1 MIRVFTGS
9 DRKRIDAEV
18 KKILGEDYEVFD
30 GENLRVEDVVNIFL
44 GGSLFAEK
52 RKILLKDLTPAR
64 GAGSAAGNG
73 AKGDVDAGSSNDSI
87 GNGASTGSSAG
98 SSVSRSGVGNSASED
113 FYEEMAKYMN
123 TPHEIVIWET
133 NVSQKK
139 TYKDFVKNPKVEV
152 KKFDMA
158 QKIDMRK
165 VFSIYDAALVDGK
178 RAVKMLEE
186 IEGEQDPYMFF
197 GLLVSQ
203 AIKKFE
209 WRQGAKEKRV
219 LKELS
224 KVDMQMKTT
233 TVESWLLVKSFLLRL
248 KTI

>member
-9 DRKRIDAEV
+9 DRNKIAAEV
-18 KKILGEDYEVFD
+18 KKNLGEDYEVFD
-30 GENLRVEDVVNIFL
+30 GENLKIEDVVNIFL

-64 GAGSAAGNG
+64 GEQG
-73 AKGDVDAGSSNDSI
+73 
-87 GNGASTGSSAG
+87 
-98 SSVSRSGVGNSASED
+98 ED
-113 FYEEMAKYMN
+113 YYAEIAKYID
-123 TPHEIVIWET
+123 TPHDVVIWET

-152 KKFDMA
+152 KKYDLV

-178 RAVKMLEE
+178 QAVKLLEE
-186 IEGEQDPYMFF
+186 IESEQDPYMFF

-209 WRQGAKEKRV
+209 WRQGMKEKRV
-219 LKELS
+219 LHELS

-233 TVESWLLVKSFLLRL
+233 AVEPWLLIKSFLLRV

>member
-9 DRKRIDAEV
+9 DRNKISEEV
-18 KKILGEDYEVFD
+18 KKILGENYEVFD
-30 GENLRVEDVVNIFL
+30 GENLKTEDMVNIFI
-44 GGSLFAEK
+44 GTSLFAEK

-64 GAGSAAGNG
+64 GEEA
-73 AKGDVDAGSSNDSI
+73 
-87 GNGASTGSSAG
+87 
-98 SSVSRSGVGNSASED
+98 RD
-113 FYEEMAKYMN
+113 FYAEIIKYVN

-139 TYKDFVKNPKVEV
+139 TYKDFLKTKGVEA
-152 KKFDMA
+152 KKFEPV
-158 QKIDMRK
+158 QKIDMRA
-165 VFSIYDAALVDGK
+165 VFNIYDTAMVNGK
-178 RAVKMLEE
+178 KAVADLEK
-186 IEGEQDPYMFF
+186 IQKQQDPYMFF
-197 GLLVSQ
+197 GLMVSQ

-209 WRQGAKEKRV
+209 WRQGTKEKRV

-233 TVESWLLVKSFLLRL
+233 AVEPWFLIKSFLLRL

>member
-9 DRKRIDAEV
+9 DRNKISEEV
-18 KKILGEDYEVFD
+18 KKILGENYEVFD
-30 GENLRVEDVVNIFL
+30 GENLKMEDMVNIFM
-44 GGSLFAEK
+44 GTSLFAEK

-64 GAGSAAGNG
+64 GEEA
-73 AKGDVDAGSSNDSI
+73 
-87 GNGASTGSSAG
+87 
-98 SSVSRSGVGNSASED
+98 RD
-113 FYEEMAKYMN
+113 FYAEIIKYVN

-139 TYKDFVKNPKVEV
+139 TYKDFLKTKGVEA
-152 KKFDMA
+152 KKFEPV
-158 QKIDMRK
+158 QKIDMRA
-165 VFSIYDAALVDGK
+165 VFNIYDTAMVNGK
-178 RAVKMLEE
+178 KAVADLEKIQE
-186 IEGEQDPYMFF
+186 QQDPYMFF
-197 GLLVSQ
+197 GLMVSQ

-233 TVESWLLVKSFLLRL
+233 AVEPWFLIKIFLLRL

>member
-9 DRKRIDAEV
+9 DRNKISEEV
-18 KKILGEDYEVFD
+18 KKILGENYEVFD
-30 GENLRVEDVVNIFL
+30 GENLKTEDMVNIFI
-44 GGSLFAEK
+44 GTSLFAEK

-64 GAGSAAGNG
+64 GEEA
-73 AKGDVDAGSSNDSI
+73 
-87 GNGASTGSSAG
+87 
-98 SSVSRSGVGNSASED
+98 RD
-113 FYEEMAKYMN
+113 FYAEIIKYVN

-139 TYKDFVKNPKVEV
+139 TYNDFLKTKGVEA
-152 KKFDMA
+152 KKFEPV
-158 QKIDMRK
+158 QKIDMRA
-165 VFSIYDAALVDGK
+165 VFNIYDTAMVNGK
-178 RAVKMLEE
+178 KAVADLEK
-186 IEGEQDPYMFF
+186 IQKQQDPYMFF
-197 GLLVSQ
+197 GLMVSQ

-209 WRQGAKEKRV
+209 WRQGTKEKRV

-233 TVESWLLVKSFLLRL
+233 AVEPWFLIKSFLLRL